1 MPPKWS
7 PPVICLEVLVTY
19 DILSPDRVSSQLTVF
34 QDKISFY
41 LRSDQIKPPSF
52 DLYNFTVQV
61 LPNLD
66 TLLVVGSGRTDDFDI
81 YVFLPSSRAR
91 ENCLST
97 MKLLGFCLL
106 DEYSNRIGEKK
117 ITQSNS
123 LPSMSTIQEDE

>member
-1 MPPKWS
+1 M
-7 PPVICLEVLVTY
+7 TY

-34 QDKISFY
+34 RDKISFY

-52 DLYNFTVQV
+52 DLNDFTVQV
-61 LPNLD
+61 IPNLD
-66 TLLVVGSGRTDDFDI
+66 TLLVVGSGSTDDFDI

-106 DEYSNRIGEKK
+106 DEYRNRIGARK
-117 ITQSNS
+117 ITESNS
-123 LPSMSTIQEDE
+123 LPSMSTILEDE